1 VRRVNLTVR
10 IAWLCLAA
18 VSLGILAFGAVV
30 AVFPPDGDSGL
41 YRADGLASLGLGL
54 FGMLIVLVPFRRRER
69 WAWYALWFY
78 PVFWALHLA
87 GNLPPGND
95 HIHQVVFIVLSL
107 AGLLLP
113 ARAFFPPRSL
123 QSPSTAP

>member
-1 VRRVNLTVR
+1 MRRVNLTVR

-30 AVFPPDGDSGL
+30 AVFPPDGDAGL
-41 YRADGLASLGLGL
+41 YLADGLASLGLGL

-78 PVFWALHLA
+78 PVFWVLHLA

-107 AGLLLP
+107 VGLLLP
-113 ARAFFPPRSL
+113 AREFL
-123 QSPSTAP
+123 QVTGGSP

>member
-1 VRRVNLTVR
+1 MRRVNLTVR

-113 ARAFFPPRSL
+113 AREFL
-123 QSPSTAP
+123 QVTGGSP